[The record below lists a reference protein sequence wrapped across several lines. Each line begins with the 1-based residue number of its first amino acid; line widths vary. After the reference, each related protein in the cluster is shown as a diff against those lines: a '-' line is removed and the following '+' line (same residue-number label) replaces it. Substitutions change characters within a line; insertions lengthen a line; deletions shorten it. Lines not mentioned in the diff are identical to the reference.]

1 MKGPKIVE
9 AADIT
14 PWTAEL
20 KTHVVLDLLQG
31 TATVPDVCRQNDLT
45 PAEVGEWLVEAQRS
59 LASTFRDGF
68 GQGRESSAARPAPY
82 YSVVIPIYNEAEN
95 LPVLYRR
102 LSDVLI
108 AQNRPY
114 ELVFVDDGSSDASIA
129 TIREYARRD
138 ACFKCLVLARN
149 FGHQKALTCGIQ
161 HAAGE
166 VIAIMDGDLQDPPE
180 VLPQFFAK
188 LAEGYDVVY
197 AIRRKRK
204 EGHLKR
210 LAYFLFYLVMK
221 LTSYIDIPLD
231 SGDFCVMSRRV
242 VDVMKTM
249 PERDRF
255 VRGVR
260 SWIGFR
266 QTGLE
271 YERDARLAGISKYT
285 FSKLVKL
292 GVDGIFSFS
301 YLPLRL
307 AVYAGLFVSSM
318 SIVLAIYYLAN
329 QIFGSYA
336 PQGFTTLAVLILLL
350 AGTQLITMG
359 IMGEYIGRIH
369 TEVKRRPH
377 YTVAEWIGCEP
388 TQRD

>member
-1 MKGPKIVE
+1 MNEPKMAE
-9 AADIT
+9 AADIV
-14 PWTAEL
+14 PRTAEL
-20 KTHVVLDLLQG
+20 KAHVVLGLLQG
-31 TATVPDVCRQNDLT
+31 TTTIPEVCRQNNLT
-45 PAEVGEWLVEAQRS
+45 PAEIGEWLMEAQRD
-59 LASTFRDGF
+59 LLIALT
-68 GQGRESSAARPAPY
+68 ARPGAQAALRDAPY
-82 YSVVIPIYNEAEN
+82 YSEVIPIYNEAEN
-95 LPVLYRR
+95 LPALYRR
-102 LSDVLI
+102 LSNVLI
-108 AQNRPY
+108 AQDRPY
-114 ELVFVDDGSSDASIA
+114 EMVFVDDGSSDASIA
-129 TIREYARRD
+129 TLREYAAKD
-138 ACFKCLVLARN
+138 ARLKCIVLARN
-149 FGHQKALTCGIQ
+149 FGHQKAITCGVQ
-161 HAAGE
+161 HASGE
-166 VIAIMDGDLQDPPE
+166 IVAIMDGDLQDSPE

-188 LAEGYDVVY
+188 LAEGNDVVY

-204 EGHLKR
+204 EGLLKR
-210 LAYFLFYLVMK
+210 LAYWLFYRIMK

-260 SWIGFR
+260 SWVGFR

-271 YERDARLAGISKYT
+271 CERDARLAGTSKYT

-307 AVYAGLFVSSM
+307 VVYAGLFVSSL

-329 QIFGSYA
+329 QLFGSDA

-369 TEVKRRPH
+369 TEVKQRPH
-377 YTVAEWIGCEP
+377 YTVAERIGFEP
-388 TQRD
+388 TARD